1 MMQVKLPSRGKLK
14 EEKLGVKYIVAKK
27 LITINFNVVI
37 VD

>member
-1 MMQVKLPSRGKLK
+1 MIQVKLPSSGKLRK
-14 EEKLGVKYIVAKK
+14 EKMGVKYIVAKK